1 MGDIIHGNKFVFGD
15 GGRMVNIQV
24 NIGGQ
29 NDGGDNPVFDEQLL
43 AQAIEN
49 CQSYFWSNSAYAV
62 VYCICR
68 DDYKK
73 KLSQT
78 EFEMMVEGLPYRKE
92 RNHQC
97 TPGTIA
103 NAFSNN
109 PIFYED
115 VNEWDG
121 FNPMPRIIKLRDA
134 LRKELKIE
142 KKL

>member
-1 MGDIIHGNKFVFGD
+1 MGDIINGNKFVFGD

-24 NIGGQ
+24 NIGEQ
-29 NDGGDNPVFDEQLL
+29 HDDGDDSIFDERLL
-43 AQAIEN
+43 AKAIEN

-68 DDYKK
+68 DDYKR
-73 KLSQT
+73 KLSQI
-78 EFEMMVEGLPYRKE
+78 EFEKMVEGLPYTKE
-92 RNHQC
+92 RHHQC
-97 TPGTIA
+97 TTGTIA

-115 VNEWDG
+115 VNEWDN

-134 LRKELKIE
+134 LRKELNIK

>member
-1 MGDIIHGNKFVFGD
+1 MGDIINGNKFVFGD

-24 NIGGQ
+24 NIGNQ
-29 NDGGDNPVFDEQLL
+29 HDDGDDPIFDEQLL
-43 AQAIEN
+43 AKAIEN

-78 EFEMMVEGLPYRKE
+78 EFEKMVEGLPYTKE
-92 RNHQC
+92 RHHHC
-97 TPGTIA
+97 TTGTIA

-115 VNEWDG
+115 VNEWDI

-134 LRKELKIE
+134 LRKELNIK